1 MDKKLERLQAE
12 ARGRARADRNGAW
25 SPSADHR
32 ALFPAV
38 SGNTLNGLG
47 ETEPRRAA
55 IVYWDD
61 PASLAHGPLQAY
73 FYKKYFEVDEI
84 KRAYHEGRGDSAL
97 EPVSD
102 TRVEKDPAVW
112 AAEIKTRAR
121 ALGCELVGIARMQ
134 PDWVYEGRHIDEP
147 WIVMLGLAMDQPRLA
162 TAPST
167 PDEPTSAVE
176 VAVNLAR
183 ITRVSNSLTQWIR
196 AQGWAAEPRPGPR
209 PAGAM
214 TLIPAAIACGFGQLG
229 KHGSLIH
236 PVYGSSFRL
245 AGVTTAMPLVA
256 DQPLDFGADD
266 FCTACNV
273 CSKACPPDA
282 IFSTKQPVRGDLKWY
297 VDFDKCVPYF
307 NDHYGCGICIAE
319 CPWSLPGVGPRL
331 AEKLQAR
338 RARKDAAAEEAAASK

>member
-1 MDKKLERLQAE
+1 
-12 ARGRARADRNGAW
+12 
-25 SPSADHR
+25 
-32 ALFPAV
+32 
-38 SGNTLNGLG
+38 
-47 ETEPRRAA
+47 
-55 IVYWDD
+55 VYWDD
-61 PASLAHGPLQAY
+61 PAAIAHGPLQGY
-73 FYKKYFEVDEI
+73 FYGKYFDVPAI
-84 KRAYHEGRGDSAL
+84 KRAYNEGRGDSTLPRVAM
-97 EPVSD
+97 
-102 TRVEKDPAVW
+102 TRVNKSATVW
-112 AAEIKTRAR
+112 ATEVKSRAR
-121 ALGCELVGIARMQ
+121 DMGCELVGIARMQ
-134 PDWVYEGRHIDEP
+134 PSWIYEGRKVEEP
-147 WIVMLGLAMDQPRLA
+147 WIVMLGLAMDQPRLS

-183 ITRVSNSLTQWIR
+183 ITRVSNDLTRWIR
-196 AQGWAAEPRPGPR
+196 SQGWEAEPRPGPR

-245 AGVTTAMPLVA
+245 AGVTTTLPLVA
-256 DQPLDFGADD
+256 DEPLDFGADD

-282 IFSTKQPVRGDLKWY
+282 IYPEKQQVRGDLKWY

-319 CPWSLPGVGPRL
+319 CPWSIPGVGPRL
-331 AEKLQAR
+331 AHKLAAR
-338 RARKDAAAEEAAASK
+338 RARKDAAAKSAAAPR